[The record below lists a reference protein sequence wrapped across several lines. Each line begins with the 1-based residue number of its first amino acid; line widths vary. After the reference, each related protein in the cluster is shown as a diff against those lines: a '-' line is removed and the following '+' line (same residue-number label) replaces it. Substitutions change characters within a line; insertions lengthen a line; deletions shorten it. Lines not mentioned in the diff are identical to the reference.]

1 MQLFTVLKLVLIF
14 LFSAISVVRYGVVT
28 LLLLCHLA
36 INPALAADSGYQIN
50 KGDKLK
56 ITVWKEED
64 LNADV
69 LVLPDGTIS
78 FPIVGIISVA
88 GKTIEE
94 LQILLQEQLEEYIQG
109 PEVLVSLLTVEGNE
123 IYVIGEVVRPGPYMM
138 TKNLKVMQALSMA
151 GGLTPYASRNN
162 IRILRETAD
171 GKSISI
177 PFEYDDIEDG
187 ENLDTNILLQSED
200 TIIVP

>member
-1 MQLFTVLKLVLIF
+1 MQLFTVLKLVLMF
-14 LFSAISVVRYGVVT
+14 LFSVISVVRYGVVT

-36 INPALAADSGYQIN
+36 INPALAADNGYQIN

-56 ITVWKEED
+56 ITVWKEDD

-78 FPIVGIISVA
+78 FPIVGTVSVA
-88 GKTIEE
+88 GKTVEE
-94 LQILLQEQLEEYIQG
+94 LQTLLEEQLEEYIQG

-123 IYVIGEVVRPGPYMM
+123 IYVIGEVARPGPYMM
-138 TKNLKVMQALSMA
+138 TKNLKVMQVLSMA

-162 IRILRETAD
+162 IRILRETAE